1 MSRLEVLDCGPG
13 ASVQDAGRPGLL
25 ARGLSAG
32 GALDP
37 LALAEAAALLGVAE
51 GIAAVEMQG
60 IGGRFRAAGGDVVVA
75 LAGAPM
81 RARIGERLLGWPGS
95 HLLPEGA
102 VLEIGPAMR
111 GHLGYLSAEGG
122 LATPRLLGARAA
134 HLAAGIGRALA
145 PGDLLPLAPRPP
157 GAPGPGWTL
166 PRQDRFSGGT
176 LRLLAGPQTRLFPE
190 AARVLMETARFTRG
204 AADRQG
210 ARLRLEGG
218 GLATA
223 GRLSVTSDAIVPG
236 DVQILGDGTPLVLL
250 AECQTTGGYPRIGT
264 VISADLP
271 HVAQAAAGTDLRFRF
286 VTLEEALAARRAAEA
301 EAAALPGRLAPLIRD
316 PADIPDLLAYQLID
330 GATSAHDPGDPGDP
344 AYPADP
350 ADLPRR

>member
-1 MSRLEVLDCGPG
+1 MSALEVLDCGPG
-13 ASVQDAGRPGLL
+13 ASVQDAGRPGLI

-37 LALAEAAALLGVAE
+37 LALAEAAALLGVTE
-51 GIAAVEMQG
+51 GIAAVEMPG
-60 IGGRFRAAGGDVVVA
+60 IGGRFRAAGGDVMVA

-81 RARIGERLLGWPGS
+81 RARIGERRLGWPGS

-111 GHLGYLSAEGG
+111 GHLGYLSAGG
-122 LATPRLLGARAA
+122 GIATPRVLGARAA
-134 HLAAGIGRALA
+134 HLAAGIGRVLA
-145 PGDLLPLAPRPP
+145 PGDLLPLAPRPA
-157 GAPGPGWTL
+157 GAPDGGQTL
-166 PRQDRFSGGT
+166 PQADRFSGGT
-176 LRLLAGPQTRLFPE
+176 LRLLAGPQTGLFPD
-190 AARVLMETARFTRG
+190 AARELMETARFTKG

-210 ARLRLEGG
+210 ARLGLEGD

-223 GRLSVTSDAIVPG
+223 ERLSVTSDAIVPG

-271 HVAQAAAGTDLRFRF
+271 RVAQAPPGAELRFRF
-286 VTLEEALAARRAAEA
+286 VTMDEALAARRAAAA
-301 EAAALPGRLAPLIRD
+301 EAAAMPRRLAPLTRD

-330 GATSAHDPGDPGDP
+330 GATSAHDPGDL
-344 AYPADP
+344 ADV
-350 ADLPRR
+350 PRR